1 MEIIDLNNN
10 SVNNIIELVNAN
22 YSTLHYINRRPYL
35 IIDGK
40 RAEITNWILDRVL
53 MSERNDPLN
62 LRDDLSL

>member
-10 SVNNIIELVNAN
+10 SVNRIIELVNAN
-22 YSTLHYINRRPYL
+22 FSTLHYIDKKAH
-35 IIDGK
+35 IVIDGK
-40 RAEITNWILDRVL
+40 RAEITDWIIDRVL

>member
-10 SVNNIIELVNAN
+10 SVNRIIELVNAN
-22 YSTLHYINRRPYL
+22 FSTLHYIDKKAHI

-40 RAEITNWILDRVL
+40 RAQITDWIIDRVL

-62 LRDDLSL
+62 LRTDLSL